1 MNNKKETALE
11 ILRLWRIDK
20 NLFLECQRRLQEDKA
35 KEILELFRQRN
46 LAATADDLMLALDA
60 QWIFGKMAET
70 QGGGRKARPRST
82 CACRSRRGSPGWW
95 SKSTP
100 ATGGP

>member
-35 KEILELFRQRN
+35 KEILELFGSV
-46 LAATADDLMLALDA
+46 TS
-60 QWIFGKMAET
+60 
-70 QGGGRKARPRST
+70 RPPRT
-82 CACRSRRGSPGWW
+82 
-95 SKSTP
+95 T
-100 ATGGP
+100 